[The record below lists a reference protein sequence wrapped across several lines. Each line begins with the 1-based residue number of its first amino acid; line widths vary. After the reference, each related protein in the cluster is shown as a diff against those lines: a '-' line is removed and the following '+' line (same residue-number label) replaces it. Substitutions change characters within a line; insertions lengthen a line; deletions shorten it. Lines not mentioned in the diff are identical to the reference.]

1 MNAIFLQMLL
11 TILFLSVVFL
21 HITKKNFAVA
31 ITYSIQSIAV
41 VLLMIHS
48 FFITGELSMLAIIF
62 CIFVFKVVVAPI
74 FLIRLIKRKKLTFS
88 VSTYLNTP
96 LSLIVIAVLTA
107 IAYSQSFAPLTN
119 IIAAN
124 GILLRIALAA
134 LFLSLFLTLNRKGAI
149 SKIVGILSLENSI
162 VAFAIFAGLEQSSGL
177 QIGIV
182 FDIFVWF
189 TIATVFLSII
199 HRHFGSLDTATMQ
212 HLKD

>member
-48 FFITGELSMLAIIF
+48 FFITGELSMLVIIF
-62 CIFVFKVVVAPI
+62 CIFAFKVVVAPI

-189 TIATVFLSII
+189 TIATVFLSMI